1 MFFWHRVSFTTVPLL
16 ASIRHVAWRLNVI
29 VIIKC
34 MDFIIICANLRI
46 SVTCYRGRN
55 MSDYGVFNLKRALIQ
70 LCLKKFNWRVSNA
83 QSRCS
88 SKIGIR

>member
-55 MSDYGVFNLKRALIQ
+55 LTGVFPTLRADAVLK
-70 LCLKKFNWRVSNA
+70 SE
-83 QSRCS
+83 
-88 SKIGIR
+88 